1 LGTLDG
7 DFQGTDGLARK
18 AVAMPRD
25 ERILGLTSTLAE
37 MLGAEVPPAPPQYY
51 TIQRRGAR
59 VRLRLPVPV
68 QLHLWDASLV
78 DISLSG
84 ALLEHTARVRPGEVY
99 RLAFRVE
106 GRPVQ
111 LLARAFRSFISR
123 LVPVG
128 KGEGQVVY
136 RTGMEFV
143 GGENSMAA
151 LVSTHSDGRRQPEQ
165 IW

>member
-1 LGTLDG
+1 
-7 DFQGTDGLARK
+7 
-18 AVAMPRD
+18 MPRD
-25 ERILGLTSTLAE
+25 ERILGLTSDLAE

-51 TIQRRGAR
+51 AIQRRGAR
-59 VRLRLPVPV
+59 VHLRERVPV
-68 QLHLWDASLV
+68 QLYLWDAYVV

-111 LLARAFRSFISR
+111 LLARALRSFISQ
-123 LVPVG
+123 LVPKG

-143 GGENSMAA
+143 GGENGIAA
-151 LVSTHSDGRRQPEQ
+151 LVFAHSDRRRQQ
-165 IW
+165 TQLR